1 MAPPDISLSVD
12 ARRPT
17 ISEGEIRA
25 LAACYGEPVRRSY
38 ILQADEYIRRNRWRT
53 DSDRRAEVVFAITDP
68 SGRVLLHAK
77 AHYPSHI
84 YRILSG
90 GVGWNEPVE
99 AALLREVAEE
109 TNLPV
114 TIERFLG
121 VIAYEFHYQDEIA
134 YFASYVFHL
143 STDFSE
149 PVCVRDNEISA
160 FRKVLPSQLLE
171 VSNELRNLIG
181 ERRGWGQWRA
191 LAVELVY
198 ESLAKK
204 DIIEKIV

>member
-1 MAPPDISLSVD
+1 MAPPDTSLSVD
-12 ARRPT
+12 ARHPT
-17 ISEGEIRA
+17 ISEEEIRA

-68 SGRVLLHAK
+68 SGSVLLHAK

-90 GVGWNEPVE
+90 GVGWNESVE

-191 LAVELVY
+191 LAVELVH
-198 ESLAKK
+198 ESLTNK
-204 DIIEKIV
+204 DFIEKIV

>member
-1 MAPPDISLSVD
+1 MAPPDTSLSVD
-12 ARRPT
+12 ARHPT
-17 ISEGEIRA
+17 ISEEEIRA

-68 SGRVLLHAK
+68 SGSVLLHAK

-90 GVGWNEPVE
+90 GVGWNESVE

-109 TNLPV
+109 TNLSV

-121 VIAYEFHYQDEIA
+121 VIAYEFHYQDEIT

-160 FRKVLPSQLLE
+160 FRKVLPGQLLE

-198 ESLAKK
+198 ESLTKK